1 MSFSPIIR
9 VRKLLD
15 KMKMESS
22 PRIRRFPS
30 RTSSVDVTD
39 SSSTK
44 TSKMEINSWVGE
56 SQFQYL
62 PNEAILMIF
71 SFLGSDELLSSRLVS
86 KEWNHFAND
95 KLIWKNLCFYDW
107 NVTALVGKTW
117 KETYFRLE
125 ELFSDGTWEGMSKW
139 IEPAGYDNEQK
150 TTARLCFQKRR
161 RAPVDSSFSSPA
173 PIRRVDSNSNV
184 DRGNS
189 DSSDDV
195 NSSSTVSSTVAPNSN
210 SNSDSTQTSQSTFAN
225 FQESTFKIVG
235 GGVTVNCATPS
246 AFKIEG
252 ERVSNDPT
260 GSTFQWNK
268 QFEKHTSVYN
278 GRIDYQTGSVSGT
291 IDYHDGNTHW
301 KGQFYF
307 SKLKRS
313 NFKCLNA

>member
-1 MSFSPIIR
+1 
-9 VRKLLD
+9 
-15 KMKMESS
+15 
-22 PRIRRFPS
+22 
-30 RTSSVDVTD
+30 
-39 SSSTK
+39 
-44 TSKMEINSWVGE
+44 MEISSWVGE

-71 SFLGSDELLSSRLVS
+71 SFLGSDELLSCRLVS

-95 KLIWKNLCFYDW
+95 KLIWKQLCFYDW
-107 NVTALVGKTW
+107 NVTSIVGKSW

-161 RAPVDSSFSSPA
+161 KSPVDSSFSSPA

-184 DRGNS
+184 DRGNM
-189 DSSDDV
+189 DSSDV
-195 NSSSTVSSTVAPNSN
+195 NSSTSVAPTNSN
-210 SNSDSTQTSQSTFAN
+210 TDSANQPTYAN
-225 FQESTFKIVG
+225 FQDAVFKIVG

-252 ERVSNDPT
+252 ERISNDST

-268 QFEKHTSVYN
+268 QFERHTSVYN

-291 IDYHDGNTHW
+291 IDYNDGSTHW

-307 SKLKRS
+307 SKLKR
-313 NFKCLNA
+313 NTLKCMNA

>member
-30 RTSSVDVTD
+30 RTSSADVTD
-39 SSSTK
+39 STTFK
-44 TSKMEINSWVGE
+44 FSKMEINSWVGE

-71 SFLGSDELLSSRLVS
+71 SFLESDELLACRLVS

-107 NVTALVGKTW
+107 NVTSLVGKTW

-161 RAPVDSSFSSPA
+161 RTPTESSSFSSPA

-184 DRGNS
+184 DRGNM
-189 DSSDDV
+189 DSSDA
-195 NSSSTVSSTVAPNSN
+195 NSSTTVAATTN
-210 SNSDSTQTSQSTFAN
+210 SNSDNSNQLTFAN
-225 FQESTFKIVG
+225 FQDSPFKIVG
-235 GGVTVNCATPS
+235 GGVTVNCQTPS

-268 QFEKHTSVYN
+268 QFERHTSVYN
-278 GRIDYQTGSVSGT
+278 GRIDFQTGSVSGT